1 MRTLFVPLAVLAM
14 AAPPAFSQVAQVAQ
28 ASSAGPLHS
37 QSSMSAP
44 SGTAAARVQEP
55 AGPLTL
61 RSAVAMSLQANPG
74 LSSALREQEATE
86 AAIVQAGA
94 WPNPTL
100 DAQLEDLRR
109 DNRTTTLQLSQPIE
123 LGGKRAARVTAAERA
138 RDQAASAL
146 AGRRAEIRAATVT
159 AFFDVLT
166 AQERLRLAQDSVG
179 LAQAATRAAANR
191 VAAGKVSPL
200 EETKARVAEA
210 GIRVELM
217 QAEGTLRSARQQLA
231 ALWGNP
237 SPRFT
242 QVDGAVDQL
251 PAMASAQ
258 DIASR
263 LADAPVVRQARLEVE
278 RRKALAELERARRI
292 PDVTVS
298 LGAKRVPASE
308 GENGGSRRNQVVL
321 GLSVPLPIFDTNRGN
336 VAEALSREEKARD
349 DLAAAAELQLG
360 TDVAQATERLRSAHA
375 TAETLQRD
383 ALPGAESAY
392 KAATKGFEL
401 GKFSFLEALDA
412 QRTLFQVRAQY
423 LLALADAHR
432 AAGELDRLLGNEGEA
447 IPAATLTTTTPA
459 AR

>member
-14 AAPPAFSQVAQVAQ
+14 AAPPAFSQVAQAAQ

-308 GENGGSRRNQVVL
+308 GESGGSRRNQVVL

-349 DLAAAAELQLG
+349 DLAAAELQLG

-447 IPAATLTTTTPA
+447 IPAATLTTATPA

>member
-1 MRTLFVPLAVLAM
+1 MRTLFVPLAALAM
-14 AAPPAFSQVAQVAQ
+14 AVPPAYSQQVTPSIPATAGSSSASPQ
-28 ASSAGPLHS
+28 ASSRPATSTL
-37 QSSMSAP
+37 
-44 SGTAAARVQEP
+44 EP

-61 RSAVAMSLQANPG
+61 RSAVAMALRANPG
-74 LSSALREQEATE
+74 LAAASREQDATE

-100 DAQLEDLRR
+100 DAQLEDVRR

-179 LAQAATRAAANR
+179 LAQTATRAATNR

-210 GIRVELM
+210 GTRVELL

-237 SPRFT
+237 DPRFT
-242 QVDGAVDQL
+242 QVEGAVDQL
-251 PAMASAQ
+251 PAMAPAQ
-258 DIASR
+258 DLGVR
-263 LADAPVVRQARLEVE
+263 LAAAPVVVQARLEVE
-278 RRKALAELERARRI
+278 RRKALSDLEQAKRI

-298 LGAKRVPASE
+298 LGAKRVPASD
-308 GENGGSRRNQVVL
+308 GEVGGNRRNQVVV

-349 DLAAAAELQLG
+349 DLAAAELQLG
-360 TDVAQATERLRSAHA
+360 TDVAQATERLRSARA
-375 TAETLQRD
+375 TAQTLQHD
-383 ALPGAESAY
+383 ALPGAETAY

-432 AAGELDRLLGNEGEA
+432 ASGEIDRLLGNEGDD
-447 IPAATLTTTTPA
+447 ISPMTPA
-459 AR
+459 APVAR

>member
-14 AAPPAFSQVAQVAQ
+14 AAPPAFSQVA
-28 ASSAGPLHS
+28 P
-37 QSSMSAP
+37 
-44 SGTAAARVQEP
+44 TAAGSTYSQQVNAGTRTPEP

-61 RSAVAMSLQANPG
+61 RDAVAMALQANPG
-74 LSSALREQEATE
+74 LSSALREREATE

-100 DAQLEDLRR
+100 DAQVEDLRR
-109 DNRTTTLQLSQPIE
+109 DNRTTTLQLSQSIE
-123 LGGKRAARVTAAERA
+123 LGGKRAARVTAAQRA

-146 AGRRAEIRAATVT
+146 AGRRAEVRAATVT

-179 LAQAATRAAANR
+179 LAQLATRAAANR
-191 VAAGKVSPL
+191 VAAGKVAPL
-200 EETKARVAEA
+200 EETKSRVAEA
-210 GIRVELM
+210 GTRVELL

-237 SPRFT
+237 NPRFT

-251 PAMASAQ
+251 PAMVQ
-258 DIASR
+258 VVEGR
-263 LADAPVVRQARLEVE
+263 LGTAPVVQQARLEVE
-278 RRKALAELERARRI
+278 RRKALSDLEQARRI
-292 PDVTVS
+292 PDLTVS

-308 GENGGSRRNQVVL
+308 GETGGGRRNQVVV
-321 GLSVPLPIFDTNRGN
+321 GLSIPLPIFDTNRGN

-349 DLAAAAELQLG
+349 DLAAAELQLG
-360 TDVAQATERLRSAHA
+360 TEVAQASQRLRSARA
-375 TAETLQRD
+375 TAETLQHD
-383 ALPGAESAY
+383 ALPGAETAY

-412 QRTLFQVRAQY
+412 QRTLFQLRAQY

-432 AAGELDRLLGNEGEA
+432 AAGEIDRLLGNEGNDTP
-447 IPAATLTTTTPA
+447 PATTPV

>member
-14 AAPPAFSQVAQVAQ
+14 AVPPAYSQQVTPSVPAAAGSSSSSPQ
-28 ASSAGPLHS
+28 ASSSPATRTL
-37 QSSMSAP
+37 
-44 SGTAAARVQEP
+44 EP

-61 RSAVAMSLQANPG
+61 RSAVAMALRANPG
-74 LSSALREQEATE
+74 LAAASREQDATE

-179 LAQAATRAAANR
+179 LAQTATRAATNR

-210 GIRVELM
+210 GTRVELL

-237 SPRFT
+237 DPRFT
-242 QVDGAVDQL
+242 QVEGAVDQL
-251 PAMASAQ
+251 PAMAPAQ
-258 DIASR
+258 DLGVR
-263 LADAPVVRQARLEVE
+263 LAAAPVVVQARLEVE
-278 RRKALAELERARRI
+278 RRKALSDLEQAKRI

-298 LGAKRVPASE
+298 LGAKRVPASD
-308 GENGGSRRNQVVL
+308 GEVGGNRRNQVVV

-349 DLAAAAELQLG
+349 DLAAAELQLG
-360 TDVAQATERLRSAHA
+360 TEVAQATERLRSARA
-375 TAETLQRD
+375 TAQTLQHD
-383 ALPGAESAY
+383 ALPGAETAY

-432 AAGELDRLLGNEGEA
+432 AAGEIDRLLGNEGDD
-447 IPAATLTTTTPA
+447 ISPMTPA
-459 AR
+459 APVAR

>member
-14 AAPPAFSQVAQVAQ
+14 AVPPAYSQQVTPSVPAAAGSSSSSPQ
-28 ASSAGPLHS
+28 ASSRPATRTL
-37 QSSMSAP
+37 
-44 SGTAAARVQEP
+44 EP

-61 RSAVAMSLQANPG
+61 RSAVAMALRANPG
-74 LSSALREQEATE
+74 LAAASREQDATE

-100 DAQLEDLRR
+100 AAQLEDLRR
-109 DNRTTTLQLSQPIE
+109 DNPTTTLQLSQPIE

-146 AGRRAEIRAATVT
+146 AGRRAEIRASTIT

-179 LAQAATRAAANR
+179 LAQTATRAATNR

-200 EETKARVAEA
+200 EETRARVAEA
-210 GIRVELM
+210 GTRVELL

-237 SPRFT
+237 DPRFT
-242 QVDGAVDQL
+242 QVEGAVDQL
-251 PAMASAQ
+251 PAMAPAQ
-258 DIASR
+258 NLGVR
-263 LADAPVVRQARLEVE
+263 LAAAPVVVQARLEVE
-278 RRKALAELERARRI
+278 RRKALSDLEQAKRI

-298 LGAKRVPASE
+298 LGAKRVPASD
-308 GENGGSRRNQVVL
+308 GEVGGSRRNQVVV

-349 DLAAAAELQLG
+349 DLAAAELQLG
-360 TDVAQATERLRSAHA
+360 TEVAQATERLRSARA
-375 TAETLQRD
+375 TAETLQHD
-383 ALPGAESAY
+383 ALPGAETAY

-423 LLALADAHR
+423 LLSLADAHR
-432 AAGELDRLLGNEGEA
+432 AAGELDRLLGNEGDD
-447 IPAATLTTTTPA
+447 ISPVTPA
-459 AR
+459 APVAR